1 MVAHQRL
8 VAVRCVIRAVEFP
21 LQFVAETARVLKQ
34 IIYFLVG
41 AIAEI
46 GLFREVISRE
56 NYSLIP
62 AFAFVTAFC
71 CITLY
76 RITRV

>member
-1 MVAHQRL
+1 M
-8 VAVRCVIRAVEFP
+8 
-21 LQFVAETARVLKQ
+21 LKQ

-41 AIAEI
+41 AIAEV